1 MSDNNIFEN
10 KILVLDGAMGTM
22 IQRYGLE
29 EIDFHD
35 NGVTKDY
42 PDTNA
47 DTAEALELLRQSSRE
62 LKDNNE

>member
-1 MSDNNIFEN
+1 MSENKIFEN

-35 NGVTKDY
+35 NGVKKTIRKQMQT
-42 PDTNA
+42 PRKHWNF
-47 DTAEALELLRQSSRE
+47 
-62 LKDNNE
+62 